1 MRVLLS
7 RVKQARVE
15 VDNQITG
22 QIDNGFLLLVGIHTG
37 DTIKDLEYCVDRV
50 CKLRIFEDASG
61 KMNLPPDPQQVAFLA
76 VSQFTLYADVSS
88 RRPSFLQAAR
98 PDTANALFETF
109 KERCREAGFR
119 VESGVFGADMQV
131 YSQNDGPVTIWIDSR
146 TGDL

>member
-15 VDNQITG
+15 VDKQIVG
-22 QIDNGFLLLVGIHTG
+22 EIEEGFLLLVGIHTD
-37 DTIKDLEYCVDRV
+37 DTLKDLSYCVDRV
-50 CKLRIFEDASG
+50 CKLRIFEDEKG
-61 KMNLPPDPQQVAFLA
+61 KMNLAPDPLKVAFLA

-88 RRPSFLQAAR
+88 RRPSFLGAAR
-98 PDTANALFETF
+98 PETAETLFETF
-109 KERCREAGFR
+109 KQMCRDSGFR